1 MGEGFFTIQAVLEL
15 IRLDLINVSSANI
28 LWVGQ
33 TIGAIGALLYC
44 AKLAYEGLLGGSL
57 WSMRVLRPFAIGLLL
72 ILYPSFMTAVDGIMM
87 AINNGLGQAFITQ
100 DTRITDILKTRD
112 LNPLTDN
119 DDNLIGIEDIQAE
132 EDEQAASIVDSV
144 TESIT
149 STFEV
154 TRWIGEKLYWAMMRL
169 IEEILFRLSHA
180 LLMIIN
186 TIRVF
191 FLVVLYVVGPL
202 VIGLSAFPGFES
214 AYHKWL
220 GRYLSVHLW
229 LGIGN
234 IYEAIAVRLWEII
247 VENGGM
253 WTSGVGL
260 EGTANAFILTSWSWV
275 FLLTLIVGYVTIPI
289 VAGWVISGS
298 GIGQA
303 GALLAAAASKGTV
316 KGAAATA
323 KDVQAIRGKDRY
335 RP

>member
-1 MGEGFFTIQAVLEL
+1 MGEGFFTIQAVLEF
-15 IRLDLINVSSANI
+15 IRLDLIAVSSDSI

-44 AKLAYEGLLGGSL
+44 AKLAYEGMMGGSL
-57 WSMRVLRPFAIGLLL
+57 WSLAVLRPFAIGLLL
-72 ILYPSFMTAVDGIMM
+72 ILYPGFMASVDGIMM

-119 DDNLIGIEDIQAE
+119 DDNLVGIEDIQAE
-132 EDEQAASIVDSV
+132 EDEEAASIVDSI
-144 TESIT
+144 TESIS

-154 TRWIGEKLYWAMMRL
+154 TRWIGEKLYWAMMRMV
-169 IEEILFRLSHA
+169 EEILFRLSHA
-180 LLMIIN
+180 ILMIIN

-202 VIGLSAFPGFES
+202 VIGVSAFPGFES
-214 AYHKWL
+214 VYHKWL

-234 IYEAIAVRLWEII
+234 IYESIAVRLWEII

-260 EGTANAFILTSWSWV
+260 EGATNAFILTSWSWV
-275 FLLTLIVGYVTIPI
+275 FLLTLIVGYITIPV
-289 VAGWVISGS
+289 VAGWVISGA
-298 GIGQA
+298 GVGQA
-303 GALLAAAASKGTV
+303 GALLAAAVTKGAA
-316 KGAAATA
+316 KGAAASA
-323 KDVQAIRGKDRY
+323 KDVSVGKDRY
-335 RP
+335 RT